1 METIELL
8 QKNQESFTVPELR
21 KMLGIGKTEA
31 YWLIKHKDILTVRI
45 NGRMRIIHSSFDE
58 WYKNQVRYRII
69 DGPEPGEKLRE
80 VSYSPQEIAAM
91 LSVSEDRIYRLIAD
105 GQLETFK
112 ADSWMRVPRE
122 SFERWYS
129 GQNKYLKPEDRTEL
143 NELLSNTYSL
153 PEIRRML
160 GIHRNT
166 VYEIVSRESGKG
178 IFEVIIVNNHKRIT
192 KESFERW
199 YASQNRYH
207 IIGDEEQSEISVDE
221 SITEAAQEDI
231 SADTKDADVQL
242 PDKPFYRVEELMAA
256 LKVSRKVVYRL
267 IQTGE
272 IIALKVGMNFMIPA
286 SEFRRYME
294 GNLNHGVDHS
304 EG

>member
-31 YWLIKHKDILTVRI
+31 YWLIKHKDIRTVSI
-45 NGRMRIIHSSFDE
+45 NGRLRIIRSSFDE

-91 LSVSEDRIYRLIAD
+91 LSVSEDRIYSLIAD

-112 ADSWMRVPRE
+112 ADSWMRVTKE

-129 GQNKYLKPEDRTEL
+129 GQDKYLKPEDRTEL
-143 NELLSNTYSL
+143 DELLSNTYSL
-153 PEIRRML
+153 PEIGRML

-178 IFEVIIVNNHKRIT
+178 VFEVIIVNNHKRIT

-199 YASQNRYH
+199 YASQSRYH
-207 IIGDEEQSEISVDE
+207 IIGDKEQSEISVDE
-221 SITEAAQEDI
+221 SITETVQEDI
-231 SADTKDADVQL
+231 PADTKDADIEL

-286 SEFRRYME
+286 NEYRRYME
-294 GNLNHGVDHS
+294 GNLNHGVDNS

>member
-1 METIELL
+1 
-8 QKNQESFTVPELR
+8 
-21 KMLGIGKTEA
+21 
-31 YWLIKHKDILTVRI
+31 
-45 NGRMRIIHSSFDE
+45 
-58 WYKNQVRYRII
+58 
-69 DGPEPGEKLRE
+69 
-80 VSYSPQEIAAM
+80 M

-112 ADSWMRVPRE
+112 ADSWMRVTKE
-122 SFERWYS
+122 SFEHWYS
-129 GQNKYLKPEDRTEL
+129 GQDKYLKPEDRTEL
-143 NELLSNTYSL
+143 DELLSNTYSL
-153 PEIRRML
+153 PEIGRML

-166 VYEIVSRESGKG
+166 VYEIVSREIGKG
-178 IFEVIIVNNHKRIT
+178 IFEVIVVNNHKRIT

-199 YASQNRYH
+199 YASQSRYH
-207 IIGDEEQSEISVDE
+207 IIGDEEVSEISVDE

-286 SEFRRYME
+286 NEYRRYME

>member
-45 NGRMRIIHSSFDE
+45 NGRLRIIRSSFDE

-112 ADSWMRVPRE
+112 ADSWMRV
-122 SFERWYS
+122 
-129 GQNKYLKPEDRTEL
+129 
-143 NELLSNTYSL
+143 
-153 PEIRRML
+153 
-160 GIHRNT
+160 
-166 VYEIVSRESGKG
+166 
-178 IFEVIIVNNHKRIT
+178 T

-199 YASQNRYH
+199 YAC
-207 IIGDEEQSEISVDE
+207 QSTYV
-221 SITEAAQEDI
+221 
-231 SADTKDADVQL
+231 
-242 PDKPFYRVEELMAA
+242 
-256 LKVSRKVVYRL
+256 KVSDRPLAEQRRIAREYGRKQAETRTSSRSSL
-267 IQTGE
+267 R
-272 IIALKVGMNFMIPA
+272 A
-286 SEFRRYME
+286 RRKTARRWC
-294 GNLNHGVDHS
+294 
-304 EG
+304 

>member
-45 NGRMRIIHSSFDE
+45 NGRLRIIRSSFDE

-112 ADSWMRVPRE
+112 ADSWMRVTKE

-129 GQNKYLKPEDRTEL
+129 GQDKYLKPEDRTEL
-143 NELLSNTYSL
+143 DELLSNTYSL
-153 PEIRRML
+153 PEIGRML

-166 VYEIVSRESGKG
+166 VYEIVSRENGKG
-178 IFEVIIVNNHKRIT
+178 VFEVIIVNNHKRIT

-207 IIGDEEQSEISVDE
+207 IIGYEEHSEISEDE
-221 SITEAAQEDI
+221 SIPEAVQEDI
-231 SADTKDADVQL
+231 PADTKDADIEL